1 MVGDRIR
8 CTGCGE
14 YFIKTNRSD
23 RCPECRKI
31 RLKYASKAPEAAAK
45 KREELRAAREK
56 KLTDAAVNAKKMG
69 ISYGEYQARMLK
81 VRKAPEG
88 YTSYNER
95 RKQMKATGLKQEPE
109 KEEKEQTE
117 VPVCVKA
124 MVSAR
129 ISEIKKELEQLEA
142 FQATYKL

>member
-1 MVGDRIR
+1 MVGDKIR

-14 YFIKTNRSD
+14 LFIKTNRSD

-31 RLKYASKAPEAAAK
+31 RIKYASKAPEAAAE
-45 KREELRAAREK
+45 KREKLRAAREK
-56 KLTDAAVNAKKMG
+56 KLTDAAVNAKKKG
-69 ISYGEYQARMLK
+69 VSYGEYQAKRPR
-81 VRKAPEG
+81 VGKAPDG
-88 YTSYNER
+88 YTSYKER
-95 RKQMKATGLKQEPE
+95 RDQMKTTALKQEPE
-109 KEEKEQTE
+109 KEEKEPSE

-129 ISEIKKELEQLEA
+129 IAEIKKELEQLEA